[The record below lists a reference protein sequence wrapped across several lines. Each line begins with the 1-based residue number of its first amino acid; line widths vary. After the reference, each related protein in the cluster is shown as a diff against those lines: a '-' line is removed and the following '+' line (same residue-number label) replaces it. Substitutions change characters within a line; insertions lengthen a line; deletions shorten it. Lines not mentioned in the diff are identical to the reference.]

1 MIERTMIHKRLSETT
16 EDDLLALINNGVS
29 EGRTIDYKRDLPG
42 GSDSDKK
49 EFLADVSSFANTSG
63 GDIVFGMAEENGLPT
78 AIVGIQ
84 ATDVDFQIRRLDSIL
99 AAGVSPRIRH
109 EIRAIQTGNGLRML
123 VIRVERSWSGPH
135 RVVFQNHDKFFG
147 RNSAGKYPLDVNE
160 LRSAFNLSGLVTER
174 IRSFRTDRIIALNNN
189 ETPLPFTEDPK
200 VVLHCIPLA
209 SFSDQAKYDV
219 LPFYEN
225 PTRLLPLGTTA
236 WDRRINLDGVI
247 LFGSHQ
253 PCHTYTQIYR
263 TGVIEVVNGR
273 ILANE
278 YQGHLVIPSI
288 AYERYVFEY
297 LPQCFRVLQEIG
309 CTAPVVVALTLIKTR
324 GLIMGTERLRFEYDF
339 NYPIVQDTIVLPET
353 VVEDLSTPVGKIL
366 KPLFDLVWN
375 ACGYPS
381 SENFDAEGNWI
392 GRR

>member
-1 MIERTMIHKRLSETT
+1 
-16 EDDLLALINNGVS
+16 
-29 EGRTIDYKRDLPG
+29 
-42 GSDSDKK
+42 
-49 EFLADVSSFANTSG
+49 
-63 GDIVFGMAEENGLPT
+63 
-78 AIVGIQ
+78 
-84 ATDVDFQIRRLDSIL
+84 
-99 AAGVSPRIRH
+99 
-109 EIRAIQTGNGLRML
+109 
-123 VIRVERSWSGPH
+123 
-135 RVVFQNHDKFFG
+135 
-147 RNSAGKYPLDVNE
+147 
-160 LRSAFNLSGLVTER
+160 
-174 IRSFRTDRIIALNNN
+174 
-189 ETPLPFTEDPK
+189 
-200 VVLHCIPLA
+200 
-209 SFSDQAKYDV
+209 
-219 LPFYEN
+219 
-225 PTRLLPLGTTA
+225 
-236 WDRRINLDGVI
+236 VI